1 MLRRLTYL
9 LKIYLLTVLFFIVA
23 KLCFMFLNRA
33 GHDFSVADVLDVLRY
48 GLSLDLS
55 TALYF
60 LIVPLLT
67 VLVTVWWN
75 RPVRLSRP
83 LHAYYYLVALAFAMA
98 FVADTSLY
106 PFWGFKLDSSC
117 LQFLSTPG
125 DAFASVTAGYL
136 LLRLA
141 GLAGLAVL
149 MGYLLTRPRLHFA
162 ESRHRI
168 LSTLFFVAMMPL
180 LVIGIRGGL
189 DESTTNVGQVYY
201 SQQQFLNHSAVNPVF
216 SFLSSFEK
224 SASNN
229 ADYHF
234 MDDAA
239 CQELTSG
246 LFPTESLDTDTL
258 LTDERPD
265 VVIILLES
273 AGGQFTEIGGR
284 SDIMPHL
291 NRLMQEG
298 IYFENCYANS
308 WRTDRGTVC
317 TLSGYPSF
325 PTTSVMKIPSKTR
338 NLPSIARTLQAEG
351 YQTHYLYGGDINFT
365 NMRGYLVGT
374 GFEKLTWK
382 ADYTRD
388 EQASANW
395 GVRDDI
401 TFNTLFELLTSKRT
415 PGGQPLLIGYSTL
428 SSHEPW
434 DVPVHH
440 FDDPVLNAFWYLDRC
455 IGDFVSRLQRTEQWK
470 RTLLV
475 LLPDHGINHGGLDE
489 TQQLRNHIPML
500 WLGGVVKAP
509 RRVPQLCNQTDLA
522 ATLLGQMHLSHA
534 DFAFSRDVLSSNYRY
549 PFAFHTYNNGFS
561 LVDSTGFMV
570 YDLNADKTVVP
581 SSGDVKRLEQLGKA
595 LLQQAS
601 DDLKKR

>member
-1 MLRRLTYL
+1 
-9 LKIYLLTVLFFIVA
+9 
-23 KLCFMFLNRA
+23 
-33 GHDFSVADVLDVLRY
+33 
-48 GLSLDLS
+48 
-55 TALYF
+55 
-60 LIVPLLT
+60 
-67 VLVTVWWN
+67 
-75 RPVRLSRP
+75 
-83 LHAYYYLVALAFAMA
+83 
-98 FVADTSLY
+98 
-106 PFWGFKLDSSC
+106 
-117 LQFLSTPG
+117 
-125 DAFASVTAGYL
+125 
-136 LLRLA
+136 
-141 GLAGLAVL
+141 
-149 MGYLLTRPRLHFA
+149 
-162 ESRHRI
+162 
-168 LSTLFFVAMMPL
+168 
-180 LVIGIRGGL
+180 
-189 DESTTNVGQVYY
+189 
-201 SQQQFLNHSAVNPVF
+201 
-216 SFLSSFEK
+216 
-224 SASNN
+224 
-229 ADYHF
+229 

-291 NRLMQEG
+291 TRLMQEG

-440 FDDPVLNAFWYLDRC
+440 FDDPVLNAFWYPDRC